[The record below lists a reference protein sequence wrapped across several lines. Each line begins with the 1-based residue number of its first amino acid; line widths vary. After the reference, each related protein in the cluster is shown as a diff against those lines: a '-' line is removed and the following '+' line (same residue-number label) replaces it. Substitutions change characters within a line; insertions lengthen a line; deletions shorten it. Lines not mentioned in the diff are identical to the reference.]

1 MCKIGDNNNINSQS
15 SETTIYAVH
24 ITRNKK
30 IIFKF
35 KMKPPA
41 DTDLNAQ
48 IIFFLNPFSGRLP
61 DSYTR
66 KTKTT
71 VKFLFVKK
79 KIIKFC
85 LTIIIRYYKKGKWE
99 TSIL

>member
-1 MCKIGDNNNINSQS
+1 MAEGAAMCKFCDNKSINSQPA
-15 SETTIYAVH
+15 ERTIYAVH

-30 IIFKF
+30 IVFKF

-41 DTDLNAQ
+41 DTDLNALR
-48 IIFFLNPFSGRLP
+48 IKKKIPFSGRLP

-79 KIIKFC
+79 NN
-85 LTIIIRYYKKGKWE
+85 
-99 TSIL
+99 